1 MLTRY
6 LVTPDMN
13 PETPNNVDDMLRQ
26 PMLMHLLELRTRLIR
41 CCVAIGL
48 GFCVCYY
55 FAEDIYRWLVMP
67 LAEAMHGEQRRL
79 IYTGLAE
86 AFLTYVKLSFWA
98 ACLGATP
105 VILIQIWRFVA
116 PGLFKHERRA
126 VFPLL
131 FATPAL
137 FAAGAALAYFFV
149 MPLAWKFFLSF
160 ETGAAMTGLP
170 IQLEARVSEYLSI
183 AMTLIFAFGIAFEL
197 PVLLVLLVRIGVL
210 SVVQLVQFRRF
221 AIVLIFIAAA
231 ILTPPDVL
239 SQLLLALPLWGLYE
253 ISIIAARLMLRKS
266 G

>member
-1 MLTRY
+1 MH
-6 LVTPDMN
+6 
-13 PETPNNVDDMLRQ
+13 PETPDNAGDMLRQ
-26 PMLMHLLELRTRLIR
+26 PMLLHLLELRTRLIR

-67 LAEAMHGEQRRL
+67 LAEALQGEQRRL

-86 AFLTYVKLSFWA
+86 AFLTYIKLALWT
-98 ACLGATP
+98 ACLGAAP
-105 VILIQIWRFVA
+105 IIMIQIWRFVA
-116 PGLFKHERRA
+116 PGLFMHERRA

-131 FATPAL
+131 FATPVL
-137 FAAGAALAYFFV
+137 FASGVALAYFFV

-160 ETGAAMTGLP
+160 ETGADLTGLP

-210 SVVQLVQFRRF
+210 SVAQLVQFRRF

-253 ISIIAARLMLRKS
+253 ISIIVARLMLKKS